1 MKTVGHIML
10 VAVGVVMLV
19 AWALADWVLSILTN
33 KKEML

>member
-1 MKTVGHIML
+1 ML